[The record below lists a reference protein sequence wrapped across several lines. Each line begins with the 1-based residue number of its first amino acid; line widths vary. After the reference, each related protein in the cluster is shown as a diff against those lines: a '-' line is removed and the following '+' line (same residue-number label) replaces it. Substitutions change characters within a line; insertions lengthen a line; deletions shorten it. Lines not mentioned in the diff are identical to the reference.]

1 MTSNVGVRI
10 PRPTDANIII
20 KSKRKKMK
28 KLFLII
34 GAPGSGK
41 TTDAS
46 IIAGKNDN
54 IVHYSTGDM
63 LREEVA
69 SGSELGQT
77 IDGFISKGAL
87 VPLNIIIDTIISAIK
102 NAPVDNILIDGY
114 PRSVEQMTALDEL
127 LAKEDDI
134 ELVSTIEV
142 RVSQEVAKDRIL
154 GRAAD
159 AKPGEERSDDS
170 IDVFYDRMKIYTDPL
185 AEIQEFYTKKN
196 LLKVI
201 NGERELDPIVAEM
214 EAFIKSN
221 I

>member
-1 MTSNVGVRI
+1 
-10 PRPTDANIII
+10 
-20 KSKRKKMK
+20 MK

-102 NAPVDNILIDGY
+102 QAPVNNILIDGY

-127 LAKEDDI
+127 LAKESEI

-142 RVSQEVAKDRIL
+142 RVSEQVAKDRIL

-170 IDVFYDRMKIYTDPL
+170 IEVFFDRMKIYTDPL
-185 AEIQEFYTKKN
+185 AEIQEFYTAKN
-196 LLKVI
+196 LLQVI
-201 NGERELDPIVAEM
+201 DGERELDPIVAEM
-214 EAFIKSN
+214 ETFIKSK

>member
-1 MTSNVGVRI
+1 
-10 PRPTDANIII
+10 
-20 KSKRKKMK
+20 MK

-46 IIAGKNDN
+46 IIAEKNDN
-54 IVHYSTGDM
+54 IAHYSTGDM

-69 SGSELGQT
+69 SGSELGKT
-77 IDGFISKGAL
+77 IESFISKGAL
-87 VPLNIIIDTIISAIK
+87 VPLDIIVNTIVSAIN
-102 NAPVDNILIDGY
+102 NAPVANVLIDGY
-114 PRSVEQMTALDEL
+114 PRSVEQMTAFDALVE
-127 LAKEDDI
+127 KEDNI
-134 ELVSTIEV
+134 ELASVIEV
-142 RVSQEVAKDRIL
+142 RVSEQVAKDRIL

-170 IDVFYDRMKIYTDPL
+170 IEVFFDRMKIYTDPL
-185 AEIQEFYTKKN
+185 AEIQAFYTKKN

-201 NGERELDPIVAEM
+201 SGERTLEEVVEDM
-214 EAFIKSN
+214 EAFVKSK

>member
-1 MTSNVGVRI
+1 
-10 PRPTDANIII
+10 
-20 KSKRKKMK
+20 MK

-87 VPLNIIIDTIISAIK
+87 VPLQIIIDTIISAIK
-102 NAPVDNILIDGY
+102 QAPVDNILIDGY

-127 LAKEDDI
+127 LEKEDDI
-134 ELVSTIEV
+134 TLVSTIEV

-159 AKPGEERSDDS
+159 AAEGEQRSDDS
-170 IDVFYDRMKIYTDPL
+170 IEVFYDRMKIYTDPL
-185 AEIQEFYTKKN
+185 AEIQAFYSNKN
-196 LLKVI
+196 LLTVI
-201 NGERELDPIVAEM
+201 NGERELEPIVAEM
-214 EAFIKSN
+214 EAFIKNN

>member
-1 MTSNVGVRI
+1 
-10 PRPTDANIII
+10 
-20 KSKRKKMK
+20 MK

-46 IIAGKNDN
+46 IIAEKNEN

-63 LREEVA
+63 LREEVG

-77 IDGFISKGAL
+77 IESFISKGAL

-127 LAKEDDI
+127 LATEDDI

-142 RVSQEVAKDRIL
+142 RVSEEVAKERIL

-170 IDVFYDRMKIYTDPL
+170 IEVFFDRMKIYTDPL
-185 AEIQEFYTKKN
+185 VEIQAFYTEKN
-196 LLKVI
+196 LLEVI
-201 NGERELDPIVAEM
+201 NGERALEPIVEEM
-214 EAFIKSN
+214 ENFIKN
-221 I
+221 KI

>member
-1 MTSNVGVRI
+1 
-10 PRPTDANIII
+10 
-20 KSKRKKMK
+20 MK

-87 VPLNIIIDTIISAIK
+87 VPLNIIIDTIVSAIK
-102 NAPVDNILIDGY
+102 QAPVDNILIDGY

-127 LAKEDDI
+127 LATEDEI

-142 RVSQEVAKDRIL
+142 RVSEQVAKDRIL

-170 IDVFYDRMKIYTDPL
+170 IEVFFDRMKIYTDPL
-185 AEIQEFYTKKN
+185 AEIQEFYTAKN
-196 LLKVI
+196 LLQVI

-214 EAFIKSN
+214 EEFIQSK

>member
-1 MTSNVGVRI
+1 
-10 PRPTDANIII
+10 
-20 KSKRKKMK
+20 MK

-46 IIAGKNDN
+46 IIAGKNTQN
-54 IVHYSTGDM
+54 MVHYSTGDM

-87 VPLNIIIDTIISAIK
+87 VPLNIIVDTIISAIK
-102 NAPVDNILIDGY
+102 NAPVDNVLIDGY
-114 PRSVEQMTALDEL
+114 PRSVEQMIALDEIV
-127 LAKEDDI
+127 AHESDI
-134 ELVSTIEV
+134 DLTSVIEV
-142 RVSQEVAKDRIL
+142 RVSEQVAKDRIL
-154 GRAAD
+154 GRAAE

-170 IDVFYDRMKIYTDPL
+170 VEVFYDRMKIYTNPL
-185 AEIQEFYTKKN
+185 AEIQAFYSAKE
-196 LLKVI
+196 LLEVI
-201 NGERELDPIVAEM
+201 NGERTLDVIVEEM
-214 EAFIKSN
+214 ETFIQNK

>member
-1 MTSNVGVRI
+1 
-10 PRPTDANIII
+10 
-20 KSKRKKMK
+20 MK

-46 IIAGKNDN
+46 IIAEKNEN

-77 IDGFISKGAL
+77 IEGFISKGAL

-127 LAKEDDI
+127 LEKESDI

-142 RVSQEVAKDRIL
+142 RVSEDVAKERIL

-170 IDVFYDRMKIYTDPL
+170 IEVFFDRMKIYTDPL
-185 AEIQEFYTKKN
+185 AEIQTFYTDKN

-201 NGERELDPIVAEM
+201 DGERKLEPIVEDM
-214 EAFIKSN
+214 ENFIKSK